1 MTEFSTSCWSRIIMH
16 VDMNAFFASIEQ
28 NDFIDLRNKPIAV
41 TNGIKGSCVITCS
54 YEARAF
60 GVRTGMKFKDAKLL
74 CPKLI
79 RRTSRPKRYIEIS
92 KGIMKILGNISPDL
106 EIFSVDEAFLDLTYC
121 QKIYPSP
128 IFVAKLVKKNIS
140 NKFNLSCSIGIS
152 DNKAIAKFAAKLNK
166 PDGLTIINPWEAEK
180 TLSNYSVTELCGV
193 SYGIQKFLN
202 LHGVF
207 LCGDMKKIPISILGD
222 RFGNIGRKIWLM
234 AQGKD
239 IDKVNSKINQ
249 PKSFGHGKV
258 TKPNTYDR
266 DEIKKIF
273 HYMSEKV
280 ARRMRLYKYES
291 NLFFVGLKTTKGWF
305 GNKIRIEHYLS
316 HGKDIFNICMKLIRE
331 FNFRHGIFQ
340 VQVTALKPRP
350 INMQQDL
357 FFGSSNR
364 NKALDLAMDKIN
376 ERFGEFTIARA
387 RIINKLENPDVI
399 SPSWRP
405 EGHRKSI

>member
-1 MTEFSTSCWSRIIMH
+1 MTKFSTSCWSRIIMH

-28 NDFIDLRNKPIAV
+28 NDFLYLKDKPVAV

-60 GVRTGMKFKDAKLL
+60 GIKTGMRIRDAKLL
-74 CPKLI
+74 CPELI
-79 RRTSRPKRYIEIS
+79 RRPSRPERYIKIS
-92 KGIMKILGNISPDL
+92 KGIMEILNNVSPDL
-106 EIFSVDEAFLDLTYC
+106 EIFSVDEAFLDLTHC

-128 IFVAKLVKKNIS
+128 VFVAELVKKNIFS
-140 NKFNLSCSIGIS
+140 KFNLPCSIGIS
-152 DNKAIAKFAAKLNK
+152 DNKSIAKFAAKLNK
-166 PDGLTIINPWEAEK
+166 PDGLTIINPWEAEQ

-202 LHGVF
+202 FHGVF
-207 LCGDMKKIPISILGD
+207 TCGDMKKIPISILGN

-239 IDKVNSKINQ
+239 IDGLNLKINQ

-266 DEIKKIF
+266 NEIKKIF

-291 NLFFVGLKTTKGWF
+291 NLFFVGLKTSKGWF
-305 GNKIRIEHYLS
+305 GNKIKVDHYLN
-316 HGKDIFNICMKLIRE
+316 HGRDIFNLCMDLIE
-331 FNFRHGIFQ
+331 NFKFRHGIFQ

-350 INMQQDL
+350 VSLQQDL
-357 FFGSSNR
+357 FVQAC
-364 NKALDLAMDKIN
+364 NKDRALDLAMDKIN
-376 ERFGEFTIARA
+376 EKFGELTIAPA